1 MRRFAPRQAGFTLI
15 EVMVVMI
22 VITVL
27 ASIAISHLV
36 GAFHRSKQRATMA
49 DMRTIARAIETYS
62 VDNSQLPDSTGGLAA
77 LVDELIPYT
86 TNVLPLRDHWGHE
99 YTYVRDL
106 EENYTIESFGQDG
119 VNGANLNR
127 NRKFDYESDL
137 VLYNGVFVAAPE

>member
-1 MRRFAPRQAGFTLI
+1 MRRFAPRQAGFTLL
-15 EVMVVMI
+15 EVLVVMI
-22 VITVL
+22 VITIL
-27 ASIAISHLV
+27 SCIAISQLF
-36 GAFHRSKQRATMA
+36 GAYHRSKQRATMA

-99 YTYVRDL
+99 YVYDRDIA
-106 EENYTIESFGQDG
+106 ENYSIESFGQDG
-119 VNGANLNR
+119 VDGANLNR
-127 NRKFDYESDL
+127 THKFDYDSDL